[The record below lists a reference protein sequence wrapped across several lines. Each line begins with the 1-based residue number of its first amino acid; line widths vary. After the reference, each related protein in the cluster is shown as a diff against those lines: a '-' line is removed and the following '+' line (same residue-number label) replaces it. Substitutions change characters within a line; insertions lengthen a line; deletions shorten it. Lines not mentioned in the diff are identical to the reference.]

1 MRTRRAYLFLLAA
14 ALSLFSCASDG
25 FEGTGVLVGRVCDGN
40 GNPVPGYRL
49 SFGLGKSVVSGVN
62 GMFRVPG
69 MKAGTFSMKGGGSG
83 WSSVDE
89 KGDFFDRKSVLV
101 VRVESAAEVYRRV
114 EESIRAGDLDGSEK
128 MMKEVGQGDGVSD
141 LHRFYSDLIEYRR
154 RVAEGNAPAAEEIK
168 RSLSSLVGKTEEVD
182 E

>member
-69 MKAGTFSMKGGGSG
+69 MKAGTFSMKGDGSG

-89 KGDFFDRKSVLV
+89 KVDFFDRKSVLV

-154 RVAEGNAPAAEEIK
+154 RVAAGDAPAADEMK
-168 RSLSSLVGKTEEVD
+168 RSLSARAGMAGECGE
-182 E
+182 